1 MAARTPGLRDPGLRL
16 KRAPRAPEEPAEA
29 RSRRQSDG
37 VPPPRS
43 LGAGEARRALG
54 VFRVLVA
61 VLEVVA
67 LIGNFQYVLGFRFFA
82 TANFF
87 SYFTIQ
93 SAMLAVAT
101 LAIAAGYALRAPRDP
116 PWLGIL
122 RTMATVY
129 LLVSGLVFA
138 LIVAQ
143 ASTRDYRIDVPWS
156 DTLLHFVVPA
166 LAVVAWTTDSI
177 IAVNPRVPWPT
188 IGWVL
193 VFPSLWL
200 PYTLVRGAD
209 VGWYPYFFLDEAQVG
224 GPIGVAGYCLLVML
238 IFMAVTAA
246 LVGVNRW
253 LWRRARGRR
262 GSSPAAPRR
271 RAAPAGS
278 PASRR

>member
-1 MAARTPGLRDPGLRL
+1 MAARTPGLRDPGQRV
-16 KRAPRAPEEPAEA
+16 KRANGSEGTPAGAQAPAA
-29 RSRRQSDG
+29 DAQDASGG
-37 VPPPRS
+37 V
-43 LGAGEARRALG
+43 GARRARLALG
-54 VFRVLVA
+54 VFRVLVC
-61 VLEVVA
+61 VLEIVA

-93 SAMLAVAT
+93 SAMLAVVT
-101 LAIAAGYALRAPRDP
+101 LAIAAGFALRAASDP
-116 PWLGIL
+116 PWLGVL

-129 LLVSGLVFA
+129 LLVSGIVFG

-143 ASTRDYRIDVPWS
+143 ASTRDYRIEVPWS

-177 IAVNPRVPWPT
+177 IGVNPRVPWPT
-188 IGWVL
+188 VGWVL
-193 VFPSLWL
+193 VFPALWL

-224 GPIGVAGYCLLVML
+224 GPLGVAAYCALVML

-246 LVGVNRW
+246 LVAINRW
-253 LWRRARGRR
+253 LWRRARDRR

-271 RAAPAGS
+271 RAPRAES
-278 PASRR
+278 PASPR